1 MEGQLHGE
9 RYVPESLLEMA
20 GLANIAE
27 TMIMHE

>member
-1 MEGQLHGE
+1 MEARLHGA
-9 RYVPESLLEMA
+9 RYEPESLLAMA